1 MSVGGIGAD
10 VPIALPEAK
19 AAADAAAPAGG
30 PTPHAVMANGVA
42 RPAPAPR
49 TVAADGFARPVTHAA
64 VPDLGA
70 DVAQGAA
77 LADFRAAKADLR
89 QAKAIPEG
97 TAGRRKEIRQARREV
112 RDAKAEMAAAQ
123 AGGGAI
129 HPAGLQAA
137 PGASTV
143 DTFAAGGRPPGAV
156 PFDDDAF
163 DAPGADDLFDAPDVI
178 QAQGPGNG
186 LALGRQLPAISQL
199 NPRGND
205 GTYTNADMN
214 CAPAAM
220 AMIARSIPGLTL
232 DGHPVSQIPDAALIN
247 RLGKH
252 GQTDAQ
258 GTSPNGVIAMA
269 EQLGLSTSARRGGLD
284 TNYVDSILAQGGS
297 VVANGAYNINGEL
310 AGHFVT
316 VSARTPDGNYL
327 VNDPLL
333 GRSVVYTPA
342 ELDAFLRR
350 NPVNGGVSIGVV

>member
-1 MSVGGIGAD
+1 MSVGGVGAD
-10 VPIALPEAK
+10 VPIVLPEAT
-19 AAADAAAPAGG
+19 AAPEAAAPA
-30 PTPHAVMANGVA
+30 AVRGAAVQ
-42 RPAPAPR
+42 PAAQR
-49 TVAADGFARPVTHAA
+49 AAVVADGFARPVPQPA
-64 VPDLGA
+64 VADLGA
-70 DVAQGAA
+70 DAAQGAA

-97 TAGRRKEIRQARREV
+97 TGGRRREIRQARREV
-112 RDAKAEMAAAQ
+112 RAAKAELAAADS
-123 AGGGAI
+123 GGGAI
-129 HPAGLQAA
+129 RPAGLQAA
-137 PGASTV
+137 
-143 DTFAAGGRPPGAV
+143 PGAV

-163 DAPGADDLFDAPDVI
+163 DAPDADDLFDAPDVI

-297 VVANGAYNINGEL
+297 VVANGAYNINGEV

-316 VSARTPDGNYL
+316 VSSKTQDGNYL

>member
-1 MSVGGIGAD
+1 MSVGGVGAD
-10 VPIALPEAK
+10 VPIVLPEAT
-19 AAADAAAPAGG
+19 AAPEAAAPA
-30 PTPHAVMANGVA
+30 AVRGAAVQ
-42 RPAPAPR
+42 PAAQR
-49 TVAADGFARPVTHAA
+49 AAVVADGFARPVPQPA
-64 VPDLGA
+64 VADLGA
-70 DVAQGAA
+70 DAAQGAA

-97 TAGRRKEIRQARREV
+97 TGGRRREIRQARREV
-112 RDAKAEMAAAQ
+112 RAAKAELAAADS
-123 AGGGAI
+123 GGGAI
-129 HPAGLQAA
+129 RPAGLQAA

-143 DTFAAGGRPPGAV
+143 DTFAAGGRPPGAAV
-156 PFDDDAF
+156 LDDDAF
-163 DAPGADDLFDAPDVI
+163 DAPDVVHG
-178 QAQGPGNG
+178 QGPGNG

-199 NPRGND
+199 NPGGDD

-252 GQTDAQ
+252 GQTDQ
-258 GTSPNGVIAMA
+258 NGTSPNGVIAMA

-333 GRSVVYTPA
+333 GRTVVYTPA
-342 ELDAFLRR
+342 DLDAFLRR